1 MDRLIVVVL
10 VPVFVEI
17 EEGFLQD
24 LVDGRFPTS
33 GRTHTHESMAYQLSL
48 VQLDHLTNL
57 QRCYIRESVA
67 PL

>member
-10 VPVFVEI
+10 VPIFVEI